1 MSELPVPGNV
11 FFSDFAGEVVNY
23 HLERA
28 GTVISVVRGIPNRE
42 NRKSVIHFEF
52 KSGIQLDDVLISPT
66 ERLLVKSIEI
76 ETYNSVPELI
86 TVFV

>member
-1 MSELPVPGNV
+1 MSGVSKFLSAIISLQGVAAPEYMEGGICMSELPVPGNV

-52 KSGIQLDDVLISPT
+52 KSGI
-66 ERLLVKSIEI
+66 
-76 ETYNSVPELI
+76 
-86 TVFV
+86 